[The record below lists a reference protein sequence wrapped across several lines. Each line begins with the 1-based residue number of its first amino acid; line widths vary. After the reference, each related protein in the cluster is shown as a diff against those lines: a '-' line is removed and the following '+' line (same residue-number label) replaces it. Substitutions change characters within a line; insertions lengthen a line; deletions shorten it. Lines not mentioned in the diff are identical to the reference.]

1 MANLN
6 NFQEQLDILSA
17 TKTSIK
23 EAIIGK
29 GQEVSS
35 EDSFS
40 SYANKIDGIVTLD
53 EGTADANANADDILL
68 DKTAYVNGQKVT
80 GTLEIADAVSI
91 DNSNNTDTHLTLTN
105 VNNIP
110 SVVVGADINDLYGV
124 KKVVEDGVG
133 LEIIAP
139 QSQFADVIGLTTG
152 KIKAGETILGVIGKS
167 TIVDTEDANATSN
180 DIVIN
185 KTAYVNGEKITGIL
199 SETKDSQF
207 SGPSITQEEIMRD
220 GVSNIDDTNGFIGF
234 RTINPGRFITDNNII
249 RVTVD
254 KQVITTKYGIVSDKI
269 KQGETILG
277 ITGNVIELNGETKT
291 ITPTTS
297 QQVITPSQDKNAI
310 TEVTVNA
317 VTSAIDSN
325 IQAENIK
332 NGVTILGIT
341 GTAQTIKTY
350 ATQQDMEQAL
360 NDGEIESGDFV
371 LCEDIYNFYIAET
384 NAETGDTDLIRLI
397 RENMKQ

>member
-6 NFQEQLDILSA
+6 DFQEQLDILSA

-40 SYANKIDGIVTLD
+40 SYADKIDDIVTLD
-53 EGTADANANADDILL
+53 EGTLDANANADDILL
-68 DKTAYVNGQKVT
+68 NKTAYVNGQKVT

-91 DNSNNTDTHLTLTN
+91 DNSNNTDTHLTSID
-105 VNNIP
+105 VDNI
-110 SVVVGADINDLYGV
+110 SSMVVGADINDLYGV

-139 QSQFADVIGLTTG
+139 QSQFADVIGLT
-152 KIKAGETILGVIGKS
+152 A
-167 TIVDTEDANATSN
+167 
-180 DIVIN
+180 
-185 KTAYVNGEKITGIL
+185 
-199 SETKDSQF
+199 
-207 SGPSITQEEIMRD
+207 
-220 GVSNIDDTNGFIGF
+220 
-234 RTINPGRFITDNNII
+234 
-249 RVTVD
+249 
-254 KQVITTKYGIVSDKI
+254 DKI
-269 KQGETILG
+269 KQGEIILG

-341 GTAQTIKTY
+341 GTAQVIKEYSTY
-350 ATQQDMEQAL
+350 QEIEQAL
-360 NDGEIESGDFV
+360 LDG
-371 LCEDIYNFYIAET
+371 DI
-384 NAETGDTDLIRLI
+384 ETGDVVLCGGTYTFYLCEMNTETGDSYLEKLVKESETISPQEYE
-397 RENMKQ
+397 ENVNLADDILGTE